1 MSVIMVRYMASLELV
16 RVQGAIRRVQFSQG
30 VLKNEEMRLRKREAE
45 LQGIM
50 KAAGGRSCE

>member
-1 MSVIMVRYMASLELV
+1 MSTIMLRDV

-30 VLKNEEMRLRKREAE
+30 VLKDEEMRLRKREAE